1 MSEKEVAFVD
11 LTADE
16 SREEIEVVEKKIE
29 SPEDPIGLSEVQSAL
44 EQVDLE
50 NTGEKEADGEEK
62 ETRDIDTEARD
73 MSREEIDLGAEVTDE
88 IDRTETETE
97 DTKTDSKTQDT
108 QEKNDKADT
117 EKIEKTES
125 QDTQIPQSIALETKE
140 VLDMTEDGVD
150 EEELKEAVQKEEEDI
165 EEMEKEE
172 VEKEEVINEPVI
184 EDEPVIEES
193 EVEADSKEV
202 PEVEVEKEA
211 ESQDE
216 PESVD
221 NDSEPA
227 SASANAAAS
236 ATLEV
241 PETPKSE
248 SSFGEFASEDEF
260 GDFDDFEELE
270 DTSPTSQIP
279 LASSREETPM
289 ASQTNLGTPPVSTPV
304 KSVLTDDSFTS
315 FTSLSFAAKSVLE
328 DNGLTQVFTE
338 AKEPAGQKFEL
349 SESASQI
356 YALLCS
362 VPNSELNFLKS
373 FTRRLLLKDVG
384 VPLDLDELLPRKEKQ
399 HFVIRRSRRSLDK
412 SAKGRAST
420 DGKTPTE
427 GSRAS
432 TPTLTDSSR
441 AQTPV
446 TVDTELKL
454 DSWLRLVEI
463 RPEQRERME
472 PEELQEL
479 VTQLKTANSEAKL
492 LLKQWQ
498 DKLALGY
505 KNKEAFEAVVENM
518 VGFAQKQ
525 RLKKGKK

>member
-11 LTADE
+11 LTTADE
-16 SREEIEVVEKKIE
+16 SRDEVAGEEVVEE
-29 SPEDPIGLSEVQSAL
+29 SRDTAKTDAIDVSEVQSAL

-50 NTGEKEADGEEK
+50 GEEEEEAG
-62 ETRDIDTEARD
+62 ETRDEARD
-73 MSREEIDLGAEVTDE
+73 EADAEDE
-88 IDRTETETE
+88 ARDEAETE
-97 DTKTDSKTQDT
+97 DESRDVESESHEVKEDDITDIKEEDT
-108 QEKNDKADT
+108 TETIEDT
-117 EKIEKTES
+117 TDTTTDPIDQTVDDLES
-125 QDTQIPQSIALETKE
+125 PIALETKE
-140 VLDMTEDGVD
+140 VLETTEDGHLD
-150 EEELKEAVQKEEEDI
+150 EEEEEVDDMEEDGG
-165 EEMEKEE
+165 
-172 VEKEEVINEPVI
+172 
-184 EDEPVIEES
+184 
-193 EVEADSKEV
+193 EANSLAV
-202 PEVEVEKEA
+202 P
-211 ESQDE
+211 Q
-216 PESVD
+216 
-221 NDSEPA
+221 
-227 SASANAAAS
+227 
-236 ATLEV
+236 
-241 PETPKSE
+241 TPKSE

-260 GDFDDFEELE
+260 GDFDDFEEMEEPAVSEQQQVPTL
-270 DTSPTSQIP
+270 DTS
-279 LASSREETPM
+279 REDTPM
-289 ASQTNLGTPPVSTPV
+289 ASQTNLSAPSQAAAPVSV
-304 KSVLTDDSFTS
+304 KSVLTDDSFSS
-315 FTSLSFAAKSVLE
+315 FTSLSFATKSVLE
-328 DNGLTQVFTE
+328 DNGLTQTFVE
-338 AKEPAGQKFEL
+338 AKEPAGQSFEL

-412 SAKGRAST
+412 AAKTRTST
-420 DGKTPTE
+420 DKNTPG
-427 GSRAS
+427 GSRAA
-432 TPTLTDSSR
+432 TPTPTDSSR

-472 PEELQEL
+472 PEEVREL
-479 VTQLKTANSEAKL
+479 VTQLKTANVEAKL

>member
-11 LTADE
+11 LTA
-16 SREEIEVVEKKIE
+16 EEARDAPDHVDDV
-29 SPEDPIGLSEVQSAL
+29 PAEDTAATDTIDVTEVQTAL
-44 EQVDLE
+44 EQVDLD
-50 NTGEKEADGEEK
+50 GDKEKEEPGEELEGSSDKPEDVEKSHDEPEDIEKPLDEPEVK
-62 ETRDIDTEARD
+62 EEEEADISTETTKAEGTSAAPIDLTEA
-73 MSREEIDLGAEVTDE
+73 EEDE
-88 IDRTETETE
+88 
-97 DTKTDSKTQDT
+97 
-108 QEKNDKADT
+108 QESA
-117 EKIEKTES
+117 
-125 QDTQIPQSIALETKE
+125 IAQETKE
-140 VLDMTEDGVD
+140 VLEMTEDGDVD
-150 EEELKEAVQKEEEDI
+150 EEEVDEA
-165 EEMEKEE
+165 
-172 VEKEEVINEPVI
+172 VEKELEETAVEKDEEPDFE
-184 EDEPVIEES
+184 EDE
-193 EVEADSKEV
+193 
-202 PEVEVEKEA
+202 EKE
-211 ESQDE
+211 
-216 PESVD
+216 
-221 NDSEPA
+221 
-227 SASANAAAS
+227 

-241 PETPKSE
+241 PATPKSE
-248 SSFGEFASEDEF
+248 SSFGDFASEDEF
-260 GDFDDFEELE
+260 GDFDDFEEMEEPAEPQQQPSTL
-270 DTSPTSQIP
+270 DT
-279 LASSREETPM
+279 SREETPM
-289 ASQTNLGTPPVSTPV
+289 ASQTNLSLPQASVSV
-304 KSVLTDDSFTS
+304 KSVLTDDSFSS

-328 DNGLTQVFTE
+328 DNGLTQTFAE

-412 SAKGRAST
+412 ASKSRDST
-420 DGKTPTE
+420 DKPPSDSRAATPT
-427 GSRAS
+427 
-432 TPTLTDSSR
+432 PTATDSSR

-472 PEELQEL
+472 PAELEDL
-479 VTQLKTANSEAKL
+479 VKQFKAANIEAKL
-492 LLKQWQ
+492 LLKQWE

-525 RLKKGKK
+525 RLKKGGKKK

>member
-11 LTADE
+11 LTTAEE
-16 SREEIEVVEKKIE
+16 SRDEVVGEEVVEE
-29 SPEDPIGLSEVQSAL
+29 SRDTAKTDAIDVSEVQSAL

-50 NTGEKEADGEEK
+50 GEEEEEAG
-62 ETRDIDTEARD
+62 ETRDEADTEEEARD
-73 MSREEIDLGAEVTDE
+73 EA
-88 IDRTETETE
+88 ETE
-97 DTKTDSKTQDT
+97 DESRDVESESREVKNESHEVKEDDTTDIKEEHTTETIKEDTKDVTTDTTDT
-108 QEKNDKADT
+108 KDT
-117 EKIEKTES
+117 TTDPIDLTVDDLES
-125 QDTQIPQSIALETKE
+125 PIALETKE
-140 VLDMTEDGVD
+140 VLEMTEDGHVD
-150 EEELKEAVQKEEEDI
+150 EEEEEVDDMEEE
-165 EEMEKEE
+165 EEEE
-172 VEKEEVINEPVI
+172 AN
-184 EDEPVIEES
+184 S
-193 EVEADSKEV
+193 LAV
-202 PEVEVEKEA
+202 P
-211 ESQDE
+211 Q
-216 PESVD
+216 
-221 NDSEPA
+221 
-227 SASANAAAS
+227 
-236 ATLEV
+236 
-241 PETPKSE
+241 TPKSE

-260 GDFDDFEELE
+260 GDFDDFEEMEEPAVSEQQQVPTL
-270 DTSPTSQIP
+270 DTS
-279 LASSREETPM
+279 REDTPM
-289 ASQTNLGTPPVSTPV
+289 ASQTNLSAPSQAAAPVSV
-304 KSVLTDDSFTS
+304 KSVLTDDSFSS
-315 FTSLSFAAKSVLE
+315 FTSLSFATKSVLE
-328 DNGLTQVFTE
+328 DNGLTQTFVE
-338 AKEPAGQKFEL
+338 AKEPAGQSFEL

-412 SAKGRAST
+412 AAKTRTST
-420 DGKTPTE
+420 DKNTPG
-427 GSRAS
+427 GSRAA
-432 TPTLTDSSR
+432 TPTPTDSSR

-472 PEELQEL
+472 PEEVREL
-479 VTQLKTANSEAKL
+479 VTQLKTANVEAKL

>member
-1 MSEKEVAFVD
+1 MD
-11 LTADE
+11 LTAEAE
-16 SREEIEVVEKKIE
+16 SRDEVAGEEVSEE
-29 SPEDPIGLSEVQSAL
+29 SRDTTETAGAIDVSEVQSAL
-44 EQVDLE
+44 EQVDL
-50 NTGEKEADGEEK
+50 KEEAEEA
-62 ETRDIDTEARD
+62 EAEAEEE
-73 MSREEIDLGAEVTDE
+73 SREEPRDEVDADESRDAISEPIDESHDE
-88 IDRTETETE
+88 PIKEGDTTGIMKEDTNDSEEDTNDIKE
-97 DTKTDSKTQDT
+97 DTKDTTTDTIDLT
-108 QEKNDKADT
+108 VDDL
-117 EKIEKTES
+117 ES
-125 QDTQIPQSIALETKE
+125 PIALETKE
-140 VLDMTEDGVD
+140 VLEMTEDGHVD
-150 EEELKEAVQKEEEDI
+150 EEEVKEA
-165 EEMEKEE
+165 
-172 VEKEEVINEPVI
+172 VEKEE
-184 EDEPVIEES
+184 EEVDDM
-193 EVEADSKEV
+193 EEEQEEAGEL
-202 PEVEVEKEA
+202 A
-211 ESQDE
+211 
-216 PESVD
+216 
-221 NDSEPA
+221 
-227 SASANAAAS
+227 
-236 ATLEV
+236 V

-260 GDFDDFEELE
+260 GDFDDFEEMEEPSVSVPTL
-270 DTSPTSQIP
+270 DT
-279 LASSREETPM
+279 SREETPM
-289 ASQTNLGTPPVSTPV
+289 ASQTNLSAPSQAPVSV
-304 KSVLTDDSFTS
+304 KSVLTEDSFSS
-315 FTSLSFAAKSVLE
+315 FTSLSFATKSVLE
-328 DNGLTQVFTE
+328 DNGLTQTFVE
-338 AKEPAGQKFEL
+338 AKEPAGQSFEL

-412 SAKGRAST
+412 ASRSSRNST
-420 DGKTPTE
+420 DTKGTTPG
-427 GSRAS
+427 GSRAA
-432 TPTLTDSSR
+432 TPTPTTDSSR

-472 PEELQEL
+472 PEEVREL
-479 VTQLKTANSEAKL
+479 VAQLKTANVEAKL